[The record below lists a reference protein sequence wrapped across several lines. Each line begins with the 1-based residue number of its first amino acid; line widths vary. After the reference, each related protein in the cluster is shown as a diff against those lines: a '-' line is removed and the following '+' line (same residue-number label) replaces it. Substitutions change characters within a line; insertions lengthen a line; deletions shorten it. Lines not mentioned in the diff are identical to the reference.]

1 MAAILDSLT
10 GLASISCWYQYDAR
24 QDEFR
29 LKLLYCEF
37 QKYKVMTMS
46 VVDVQLKKKHAN
58 PSYKATNLSHQ
69 MHFSN
74 L

>member
-29 LKLLYCEF
+29 LKLLYCEARSYD
-37 QKYKVMTMS
+37 QGS
-46 VVDVQLKKKHAN
+46 SRWWGKKKHTQISAIKQQN
-58 PSYKATNLSHQ
+58 TASALFLLNSEI
-69 MHFSN
+69 
-74 L
+74 